1 MDKVILKDLQNVDAG
16 LVRVS
21 FYTEDG
27 TFTGYGYFGPGSWP
41 RPVNSGNEVVLVN
54 EDGSPATA

>member
-1 MDKVILKDLQNVDAG
+1 MENIVMKNVENVDAG
-16 LVRVS
+16 VVRVS

-41 RPVNSGNEVVLVN
+41 RPVDNGTDVILVN